1 MAQNPTPAS
10 PSQPQQLPQSPQL
23 ATLLG
28 SDAADKA
35 RASQLITA
43 LEQARGHRAIV
54 YWMTPV
60 ARLAEGVI
68 VSLYDQL
75 RAIGKQPRLDL
86 VLNTVGGAVEVPWP
100 IVNLIREFCSSFSV
114 LLPHRAHSAGTLL
127 ALGANEIVM
136 TPLSILGPIDPSRTH
151 HLLPTGKAEESS
163 VEVSVQD
170 MRHAMT
176 FVKEAFGPGET
187 YTPDAKARIL
197 TALFEKVHPL
207 AIGAIEQSYA
217 LSKLIARRC
226 LSTHM
231 DEKKQAAEIARIA
244 DALCDEFKSHQYE
257 INRRE
262 ARQLGLKVVDAPA
275 DIENAMVELLK
286 FYISRPVYPQSAA
299 PPAVGSN
306 ITGVVAWLE
315 STQLSMRV
323 EADYVVVQGGQLKI
337 AGDRWAQY

>member
-1 MAQNPTPAS
+1 MAQNP
-10 PSQPQQLPQSPQL
+10 PQQGQV

-28 SDAADKA
+28 TDAEDKA
-35 RASQLITA
+35 RASDVIQA
-43 LEQARGHRAIV
+43 LEKARGRRAIV

-60 ARLAEGVI
+60 ARIAEAVV

-75 RAIGKQPRLDL
+75 RAFGKQAELDL
-86 VLNTVGGAVEVPWP
+86 VLNTVGGAVEAPWP
-100 IVNLIREFCSSFSV
+100 IVNLIREFCERFSV
-114 LLPHRAHSAGTLL
+114 ILPHRAHSAGTLL
-127 ALGANEIVM
+127 CLGADEIVM
-136 TPLSILGPIDPSRTH
+136 SPLSILGPIDPSRTH
-151 HLLPTGKAEESS
+151 HLLPSGKGEDAS

-176 FVKEAFGPGET
+176 FVKEAFGPGTT
-187 YTPDAKARIL
+187 YTSDAQARIL

-231 DEKKQAAEIARIA
+231 DPKGQAEDIARIA

-262 ARQLGLKVVDAPA
+262 AQQLGLKVTSASPDVEA
-275 DIENAMVELLK
+275 AMLEVLK
-286 FYISRPVYPQSAA
+286 FYVSRPIYPLTQG
-299 PPAVGSN
+299 PPADGSQ
-306 ITGVVAWLE
+306 ITGVIAWLE
-315 STQLSMRV
+315 TRELYMRV
-323 EADYVVVQGGQLKI
+323 VADYQVGQGGQLK
-337 AGDRWAQY
+337 ALGDRWVKY